1 MRGFLIVIAAAMA
14 TAISASAAAVPMM
27 QSYSG
32 SWPLTVTHS
41 QRSNGTYCLTLTD
54 SGYFSWR
61 HSGGATLVTSYGGK
75 LTNGTFQVI
84 DHTLVATIQQPGAYQ
99 NAALV
104 FTAPAEHGAISRLG
118 VYEQVYGGEES
129 DSGVLMVGMK
139 GHC

>member
-1 MRGFLIVIAAAMA
+1 MRGFLIAIAGAMA
-14 TAISASAAAVPMM
+14 TAISASAATVPAR

-32 SWPLTVTHS
+32 SWPLTVTLS

-54 SGYFSWR
+54 GGYFGWR

-75 LTNGTFQVI
+75 LTNGTFQLI
-84 DHTLVATIQQPGAYQ
+84 DHTLVATVQQPGAYQ

-104 FTAPAEHGAISRLG
+104 FTAPAGHGTIARLG

-129 DSGVLMVGMK
+129 DSGVLTVGRK
-139 GHC
+139 GRC